1 MGDVWQATDQLLART
16 VAAKVLVPAL
26 LGDPTFEVRFQV
38 EARMLATVEHP
49 GIVSVYD
56 FGKCQLSTGVTVAY
70 LVMPYVD
77 GVPLSRWI
85 TALGRL
91 SVGHTTSVV
100 AQAADALHAAH
111 RRGIVHR
118 DVTPANL
125 LIDRHGT
132 VVLVDFG
139 VAHAAAESTHG
150 RHGVLATP
158 LYMAPERVTGG
169 PVSPATDVYAL
180 GAVMYHCLAGR
191 PPFTGDSA
199 LAVASQHVH
208 ASPPPLPPDVPKPV
222 QALVFQALAKE
233 PAARPPSGALA
244 TAVRAAGHAEDQSQ
258 TATTVMLTGPNA
270 ATVPLPAPI
279 PPRRR
284 RRPGRAPVGAGIVVG
299 VALAAAT
306 AIGLRDPT
314 DAPATVPPAPARTSE
329 PAPAVTT
336 TKPPQ
341 GGAGQAPSVK
351 RVDKSPAGR
360 SSDSAPRRSPSTTPG
375 SAPSSVS
382 PSGAAPGSGSP
393 TQPTQPSSPASTPP
407 SSTGTPSP
415 TPSRVTDSPTAST
428 TAPRP
433 TGATAPSPGGE

>member
-1 MGDVWQATDQLLART
+1 MGDVWQARDLLLART

-26 LGDPTFEVRFQV
+26 IGDPTFEVRFQV
-38 EARMLATVEHP
+38 EARLLATVDHP
-49 GIVSVYD
+49 GVVSVYD
-56 FGKCQLSTGVTVAY
+56 FGKSRLSTGVTVAY

-85 TALGRL
+85 TTLGRL
-91 SVGHTTSVV
+91 SVEHTTSVA
-100 AQAADALHAAH
+100 AQAADALQAAH
-111 RRGIVHR
+111 ARGIVHR

-125 LIDRHGT
+125 LIARSGA

-139 VAHAAAESTHG
+139 VAHTATDSTHG

-199 LAVASQHVH
+199 LAVAGQHVH
-208 ASPPPLPPDVPKPV
+208 ATPPPLPADVPTPV
-222 QALVFQALAKE
+222 QALVFQALAKD

-244 TAVRAAGHAEDQSQ
+244 AAVRAAGRVDGSP
-258 TATTVMLTGPNA
+258 TATTVALTGQDA
-270 ATVPLPAPI
+270 ATVPLPALVV
-279 PPRRR
+279 PPRR
-284 RRPGRAPVGAGIVVG
+284 RRPGRAPVVAGIVVG

-306 AIGLRDPT
+306 AVGLRDPA
-314 DAPATVPPAPARTSE
+314 DAPATEPLRPAPTSE

-336 TKPPQ
+336 TKPPPA

-351 RVDKSPAGR
+351 RVDDSPTERSRTKKAPRKSPTTSKPA
-360 SSDSAPRRSPSTTPG
+360 SRSPAPTQPGSPG
-375 SAPSSVS
+375 SAP
-382 PSGAAPGSGSP
+382 P
-393 TQPTQPSSPASTPP
+393 
-407 SSTGTPSP
+407 STGAPTSTTTRPTP
-415 TPSRVTDSPTAST
+415 TPSRVTDSPTAPT

-433 TGATAPSPGGE
+433 TGATTPAAPSSSGD